1 MKRRDRSESDRL
13 MDLMFASNRERT
25 VTRRSG
31 ASLATVGTEASGFEG
46 EEGEDEWRRRA
57 RARHAETRIDPS
69 DGKPYTRDEF
79 VREYGPREGATRWK
93 RAGEVELRVDPV
105 DGRPYDRAAFSEEY
119 GAAAELG
126 AADPADAAFPIVPKE
141 PGAEEAPPN
150 S

>member
-1 MKRRDRSESDRL
+1 

-57 RARHAETRIDPS
+57 RARHAETRNDPS

-119 GAAAELG
+119 GAAAE
-126 AADPADAAFPIVPKE
+126 DRWT
-141 PGAEEAPPN
+141 EAKIYRAN
-150 S
+150 K